1 MTCHLVKAFTN
12 ILKGLKFI
20 HDSNFIH
27 LDMKPANIL
36 IDFGGWLKIA
46 DFGLATPWPAQKGI
60 DGEGDRCYLSPE
72 ALRGQFDKASDIYAL
87 GLIMS
92 EIAGDVNMPEFGE
105 PWQKLRSGEFSVL
118 PSLSWSTQSTL
129 SRDENGDPVESA
141 AQAYV
146 DSTGYLTQELQD
158 QVTKA
163 PRFMTDPEE
172 PNSMDMVVRAM
183 INYDATDRPTAE
195 AVSMAF
201 GCQWVAHRRSAGAT
215 VYEGNFGPSED
226 TFGSYEPMITD
237 NADAMDMS

>member
-1 MTCHLVKAFTN
+1 MNALSN
-12 ILKGLKFI
+12 PSQGLKFI

-27 LDMKPANIL
+27 LDLKPANIL

-60 DGEGDRCYLSPE
+60 DGEGDRAYLSPE
-72 ALRGQFDKASDIYAL
+72 ALHGRFDKPADIYAL

-92 EIAGDVNMPEFGE
+92 EIAGDCEMPQFGDS
-105 PWQKLRSGEFSVL
+105 WQKLRSGEFSVL

-129 SRDENGDPVESA
+129 SRDEHGDPIESA

-158 QVTKA
+158 EVTKA
-163 PRFMTDPEE
+163 PRFMTDRED
-172 PNSMDMVVRAM
+172 PNSMDQVARAM
-183 INYDATDRPTAE
+183 IVYDAADRPTAE

-215 VYEGNFGPSED
+215 IYEGNFGPSED
-226 TFGSYEPMITD
+226 TLGGYEPMITD